1 MTVSI
6 SFFFTFF
13 GNKFCSLFQVS
24 SRATMDGKMQPP
36 AGPGGRKRQ
45 NLTLDLN
52 SASAAKRNKV
62 QSLLTSPDVQM
73 LKLTSP
79 ELEKFLSQNPSLAT
93 PTPSGY
99 PFPRSVTEEQMMYA
113 KGFEEA
119 LEHLRNAEMTTT
131 SGTDILDAAAG
142 LASTTAAAAAQ
153 LSEASM
159 VAAATTLAC
168 LSSAAVNHSQYH
180 HHQHQQL
187 NSAAAAGLPHLP
199 ENLSVTASHPPA
211 SSAAHLPLS
220 VPGAANLH
228 IHIPDPHSRPNS
240 GASGSYDSESV
251 NIKDEPDDQS
261 LSGGEY
267 SSMTSPDGGGG
278 GPNVHP
284 IDMDDQERIKLERK
298 RMRNRVAASKCRKRK
313 LEKISLLD
321 DRVQQLKT
329 ENADLAAVVKKMKAS
344 VALLK
349 QEVIEHVNSGCEIR
363 MTDSAASVS

>member
-1 MTVSI
+1 ME
-6 SFFFTFF
+6 
-13 GNKFCSLFQVS
+13 
-24 SRATMDGKMQPP
+24 GKMQPP

-52 SASAAKRNKV
+52 SASAKRNKV
-62 QSLLTSPDVQM
+62 QSLLTSPDVQKLM
-73 LKLTSP
+73 LTSP
-79 ELEKFLSQNPSLAT
+79 DLEKFLSQNPSLAT
-93 PTPSGY
+93 PTPTGY

-119 LEHLRNAEMTTT
+119 LEHLWNAEYT
-131 SGTDILDAAAG
+131 STATETHHVLGTS
-142 LASTTAAAAAQ
+142 ASSTAAAQ

-168 LSSAAVNHSQYH
+168 LSSAAVNHSQYQQH
-180 HHQHQQL
+180 HHQL
-187 NSAAAAGLPHLP
+187 ISGTAAAAAAALPHLP
-199 ENLSVTASHPPA
+199 ENLSIQPVSVSHPA
-211 SSAAHLPLS
+211 AAHLPLS
-220 VPGAANLH
+220 VPGASTSSGLH
-228 IHIPDPHSRPNS
+228 IHGADPHSRPNS

-267 SSMTSPDGGGG
+267 SSITSPDGSSG
-278 GPNVHP
+278 NHAHVSP

-363 MTDSAASVS
+363 MTDTASLS